1 MNYRKYLKT
10 YTKFLHTSLA
20 SELEYK
26 TNILIDLIT
35 AILSLMGSIFLLS
48 IFFQNSVSIG
58 GWEFE
63 QALIIQGIYTIL
75 NGITNTW
82 FNPNLTEIVKHIR
95 EGTLDFVLLKPI
107 DSQFFIS
114 LKKINPSGILEI
126 MLGFCLLIYCIK
138 INQINITFSFI
149 TLSMITMICSICILY
164 SLWFFIST
172 TTIWFV
178 KTWNATEVLR
188 SFLYIGRFPLN
199 SFSFSLRIF
208 FSVFIPIAFITTI
221 PSEIFLGLSQLWKI
235 WLEIFI
241 ALIFIFTS
249 RKFWLFALK
258 FYTSAS
264 S

>member
-1 MNYRKYLKT
+1 MNHKKYLKV
-10 YTKFLHTSLA
+10 YAKFLHTSIA

-26 TNILIDLIT
+26 TNIIIDLIT
-35 AILSLMGSIFLLS
+35 AILSLIGSIFLLS
-48 IFFQNSVSIG
+48 IFFQNDGSIG
-58 GWEFE
+58 GWEFK

-114 LKKINPSGILEI
+114 LKKLNPSGFLEI
-126 MLGFCLLIYCIK
+126 ILGFCLLMFCIK
-138 INQINITFSFI
+138 INQINLNFNILILCFF
-149 TLSMITMICSICILY
+149 TLICSISILY

-221 PSEIFLGLSQLWKI
+221 PSEVFLGLAPIWKI
-235 WLEIFI
+235 VLEFI
-241 ALIFIFTS
+241 VSMLFLFTS

-258 FYTSAS
+258 FYSSAS

>member
-1 MNYRKYLKT
+1 MTLRKYVKI
-10 YTKFLHTSLA
+10 YKKFLHTSLA
-20 SELEYK
+20 SEFEYK
-26 TNILIDLIT
+26 TNLIIDLIT
-35 AILSLMGSIFLLS
+35 AILSLIGSIFLLS
-48 IFFQNSVSIG
+48 IFFQKDGSIG
-58 GWEFE
+58 GWDFK

-75 NGITNTW
+75 NGVTNTW
-82 FNPNLTEIVKHIR
+82 FNPNLTEIVKHVR

-114 LKKINPSGILEI
+114 LKKINPSGFLEI
-126 MLGFCLLIYCIK
+126 MLGFLLLLFCIR
-138 INQINITFSFI
+138 INQIDLNLGILTFSLI
-149 TLSMITMICSICILY
+149 TVICSISILY

-199 SFSFSLRIF
+199 SFSLPLRIF
-208 FSVFIPIAFITTI
+208 FSVVIPIAFITTI
-221 PSEIFLGLSQLWKI
+221 PSEVFLGFSELWKI
-235 WLEIFI
+235 LLEIFV
-241 ALIFIFTS
+241 AVVFLFTS

>member
-1 MNYRKYLKT
+1 M
-10 YTKFLHTSLA
+10 
-20 SELEYK
+20 EYK
-26 TNILIDLIT
+26 TNILVDLIT
-35 AILSLMGSIFLLS
+35 AILSLLGSIFLLS
-48 IFFQNSVSIG
+48 IFFQNSGSIG
-58 GWEFE
+58 GWKFE
-63 QALIIQGIYTIL
+63 QALIIQAIYTIL

-114 LKKINPSGILEI
+114 LKKINPSGFLEI
-126 MLGFCLLIYCIK
+126 MLGFLLLFFCIR
-138 INQINITFSFI
+138 INQINLNLSFL
-149 TLSMITMICSICILY
+149 TLSSITISCSICILY

-178 KTWNATEVLR
+178 KTWNAIEVLR

-221 PSEIFLGLSQLWKI
+221 PSEVFLGLSQLWKI
-235 WLEIFI
+235 LLEVIVASVF
-241 ALIFIFTS
+241 LITS

-258 FYTSAS
+258 FYSSAS

>member
-1 MNYRKYLKT
+1 MNLRKYLKV
-10 YTKFLHTSLA
+10 YKKFLNTSLA
-20 SELEYK
+20 SEFEYK
-26 TNILIDLIT
+26 TNKLVYLIT
-35 AILSLMGSIFLLS
+35 AILSLIGSIFLLS
-48 IFFQNSVSIG
+48 IFFQNTGSIG
-58 GWEFE
+58 GWKFE

-95 EGTLDFVLLKPI
+95 EGTLDFVILKPI

-114 LKKINPSGILEI
+114 LKKINPSGFLEI
-126 MLGFCLLIYCIK
+126 MLGFFLLFFCTR
-138 INQINITFSFI
+138 INQINLNLSLL
-149 TLSMITMICSICILY
+149 TLSLITISCSICILY

-178 KTWNATEVLR
+178 KTWNAIEVLR

-221 PSEIFLGLSQLWKI
+221 PSEVFLGLSVLWKI
-235 WLEIFI
+235 LLEVIVATVF
-241 ALIFIFTS
+241 LITS
-249 RKFWLFALK
+249 RKFWLFAIK
-258 FYTSAS
+258 FYSSAS

>member
-1 MNYRKYLKT
+1 MNLRKYLKV
-10 YTKFLHTSLA
+10 YTKFLNTSLA

-26 TNILIDLIT
+26 TNIIIDFIT
-35 AILSLMGSIFLLS
+35 AILSLIGSIFLLS
-48 IFFQNSVSIG
+48 IFFQNDGNIG

-114 LKKINPSGILEI
+114 LKKITPSGFLEI
-126 MLGFCLLIYCIK
+126 ILGFCLLLFCIK
-138 INQINITFSFI
+138 INHIIINFSFLTLCLI
-149 TLSMITMICSICILY
+149 TIMCSICILY

-199 SFSFSLRIF
+199 SFSFSLRLF
-208 FSVFIPIAFITTI
+208 FRVIIPITFITTI
-221 PSEIFLGLSQLWKI
+221 PSEVFLGLSELWKI
-235 WLEIFI
+235 LLEVFVAIVF
-241 ALIFIFTS
+241 LFSS

-258 FYTSAS
+258 FYSSAS

>member
-1 MNYRKYLKT
+1 MNPRKYLKV
-10 YTKFLHTSLA
+10 YKKFLYTSLA
-20 SELEYK
+20 SEFEYK

-35 AILSLMGSIFLLS
+35 AILSLIGSIFLLS
-48 IFFQNSVSIG
+48 IFFQNDGSIG

-63 QALIIQGIYTIL
+63 KALIIQGIYTIL

-95 EGTLDFVLLKPI
+95 EGTLDIVLLKPI

-114 LKKINPSGILEI
+114 LKKINPSGFLEI
-126 MLGFCLLIYCIK
+126 MLGFFLLLSCIR
-138 INQINITFSFI
+138 INQVNLNLSFLVLSLITIS
-149 TLSMITMICSICILY
+149 CSICILY

-199 SFSFSLRIF
+199 SFSLSLRIF

-221 PSEIFLGLSQLWKI
+221 PSEVFLGIAQLWKI
-235 WLEIFI
+235 LLEVIVAIVF
-241 ALIFIFTS
+241 LITS

>member
-1 MNYRKYLKT
+1 MIIRKYLKV
-10 YTKFLHTSLA
+10 YAKFLHTSLA

-35 AILSLMGSIFLLS
+35 AILSLIGSIFLLS
-48 IFFQNSVSIG
+48 IFFQNNRSIG

-63 QALIIQGIYTIL
+63 EALIIQSIYTIL

-114 LKKINPSGILEI
+114 LKRIAPSGFLEI
-126 MLGFCLLIYCIK
+126 ILGFCLLIYCAI
-138 INQINITFSFI
+138 INRININLIFLTLCLI
-149 TLSMITMICSICILY
+149 TIICSICILY

-208 FSVFIPIAFITTI
+208 FSVVIPVAFITTI
-221 PSEIFLGLSQLWKI
+221 PSEVFLGLSQSWEIL
-235 WLEIFI
+235 LEIIVAIVFVI
-241 ALIFIFTS
+241 AS
-249 RKFWLFALK
+249 RKFWIFALK

>member
-1 MNYRKYLKT
+1 M
-10 YTKFLHTSLA
+10 
-20 SELEYK
+20 
-26 TNILIDLIT
+26 
-35 AILSLMGSIFLLS
+35 
-48 IFFQNSVSIG
+48 
-58 GWEFE
+58 
-63 QALIIQGIYTIL
+63 
-75 NGITNTW
+75 NGITNTL
-82 FNPNLTEIVKHIR
+82 FNPNLSEIVKHIR
-95 EGTLDFVLLKPI
+95 EGTLDYVLLKPI

-114 LKKINPSGILEI
+114 FKKINPSGFLEVILGI
-126 MLGFCLLIYCIK
+126 FLLIFCIK
-138 INQINITFSFI
+138 INQINLNLSFLSLSLITV
-149 TLSMITMICSICILY
+149 TCSICILY

-221 PSEIFLGLSQLWKI
+221 PSEVFLGLSQSWKI
-235 WLEIFI
+235 LLEVIVTLLF
-241 ALIFIFTS
+241 LKTS